1 MAFFVY
7 LLLCSNECTYIGAT
21 VDLNRRLR
29 QHNKEIKGGAKATG
43 MRVARGE
50 TWSRVAHVSGFPT
63 WQSALQFEWRWKN
76 LTRKV
81 KTNRGVPT
89 LYKRIVALKNLLSL
103 VRSTSKAI
111 PFVEWSVVPTVNVEH
126 LQVLE
131 YCNAI
136 GMFKLETC
144 NVLVSLNNSVNPENN
159 GIKPVIP
166 ENDSMKPVNPDDN
179 CIMTNNSEN
188 TGFMPL
194 FSGNTEL
201 STLAKK

>member
-89 LYKRIVALKNLLSL
+89 LYKRMVALKNLLSL
-103 VRSTSKAI
+103 ARSTSKAI
-111 PFVEWSVVPTVNVEH
+111 PFVEWGVVPTVNVEH
-126 LQVLE
+126 IQVLE

-144 NVLVSLNNSVNPENN
+144 NVLASLNNSGFPENDNTKSVNPEND
-159 GIKPVIP
+159 IIESV
-166 ENDSMKPVNPDDN
+166 DDN
-179 CIMTNNSEN
+179 DTLTINSGNPE
-188 TGFMPL
+188 L
-194 FSGNTEL
+194 IEQFSGNPEL
-201 STLAKK
+201 STPAKK